1 LGYQSLENRADVIGV
16 LVRKHNWWEPV
27 IETPHSSQRHALV
40 CLHRRFHVFVR
51 KRLEASSQFVDPSN
65 IIAMVLTKLDKTLRG
80 PSLRN
85 DMCISKRRNGHTEFL
100 LSFKCCLSNT
110 ALPLLLNM
118 YLHATAWAEIVLAGQ
133 PYSDRCPSRKINSSN
148 VGGCE
153 R

>member
-1 LGYQSLENRADVIGV
+1 LSYKSLENRADVIGV

-27 IETPHSSQRHALV
+27 IETPHPSQWHALV
-40 CLHRRFHVFVR
+40 CLHRGFHVFVR
-51 KRLEASSQFVDPSN
+51 ERLEASAQFVDPSN
-65 IIAMVLTKLDKTLRG
+65 IIAMVLAKFNKTLRG

-85 DMCISKRRNGHTEFL
+85 DMYIGKRRYGHTEFL
-100 LSFKCCLSNT
+100 LSFMCYLSNT

-133 PYSDRCPSRKINSSN
+133 SYPDRCPRRKINSSN
-148 VGGCE
+148 VGRRE